1 MDPLHLNVKE
11 KCHLNTKNYC
21 ITISIQKISSIHI
34 FTFKVQQLL
43 GSHELKSHGH
53 FSIHQP
59 KNNWIDFWLSWI
71 RTSIEK
77 MTLFHLFIFL
87 FLWLATP
94 IFHHAKPKNFQS
106 PFNLCETVKACKKS
120 VSSISS
126 SRKRLATLFLTMPHQ
141 KLFNQILIFVNLYQH
156 TKNEV
161 VSLIYSGEMF
171 DLKSHNLNSWKHSS
185 LYLRTKKTYF
195 WPISPILRCKK
206 IFPKNL
212 PLTSW

>member
-1 MDPLHLNVKE
+1 MAIFQYIHPK
-11 KCHLNTKNYC
+11 
-21 ITISIQKISSIHI
+21 ITEL
-34 FTFKVQQLL
+34 TFGFPEFVSVWK
-43 GSHELKSHGH
+43 
-53 FSIHQP
+53 
-59 KNNWIDFWLSWI
+59 
-71 RTSIEK
+71 K

-212 PLTSW
+212 PQTSW